1 MEQRRQTTMTNLNSV
16 IKTWQTFQQHIKA
29 PETEADYLELLEFTT
44 SLIEKYDTNTEPY
57 RSLWRVLAGY
67 ALEWEKHNE
76 PKPLE
81 SSVGELLQ
89 TLMDAHG
96 LTQYKLAQEGVVNQS
111 ALSKILRGER
121 GIGKV
126 LAKRFANR
134 FQVPASIFLV

>member
-1 MEQRRQTTMTNLNSV
+1 MTSMNSV

-29 PETEADYLELLEFTT
+29 PQSEADYLELLEFTT
-44 SLIEKYDTNTEPY
+44 NLIEKYDTNTEPY

-67 ALEWEKHNE
+67 ALEWEKHHQ

-81 SSVGELLQ
+81 SKPAELLQ

-126 LAKRFANR
+126 LAKRFAAR
-134 FQVPASIFLV
+134 FQVPPNIFLG